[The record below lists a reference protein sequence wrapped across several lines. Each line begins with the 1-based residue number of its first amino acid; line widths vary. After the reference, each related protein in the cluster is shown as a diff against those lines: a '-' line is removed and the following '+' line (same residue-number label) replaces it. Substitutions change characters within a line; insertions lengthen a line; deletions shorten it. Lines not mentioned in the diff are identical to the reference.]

1 MTYRIKPQSRLLKGT
16 AWEPC
21 EAPVTALRA
30 PHTMYVSPAIR
41 GAFAAIHR
49 IDTWFG
55 ARLLRAITMHLVV
68 SGSWRHSAERGLY
81 CVRDQ
86 SRKHGL
92 CHQMVV
98 GSTGLHAYE
107 YRTSHAAARC
117 GLSVNPPPEGARSWL
132 PPVRGDL
139 PPAGSIVPWRYLLSF
154 SSSLPVRLS
163 EDVVWAYARHVD
175 SGASPM
181 ELADAYVAT
190 AQCAAAVAALAPTQ
204 QGRYEVSDG
213 DGLMWQVLVDQR
225 IHEKPLIRGVR
236 PSVGRFE
243 RPVRRMRGTGAPFRV
258 VVAGRPPLPEGRQA
272 QRTF

>member
-1 MTYRIKPQSRLLKGT
+1 MAYRIKPQSRLLKGT

-30 PHTMYVSPAIR
+30 PQTMYVSPAIK

-55 ARLLRAITMHLVV
+55 ARLLRALTMHLIL
-68 SGSWRHSAERGLY
+68 SGAWRHSAERGLY

-86 SRKHGL
+86 ARKHGL

-117 GLSVNPPPEGARSWL
+117 RLAVNPPPEGARLWL
-132 PPVRGDL
+132 PPVRGEL
-139 PPAGSIVPWRYLLSF
+139 PPADSIVPWRYLLSF
-154 SSSLPVRLS
+154 SSSLPVRMS
-163 EDVVWAYARHVD
+163 EDVVWGYARHRS

-181 ELADAYVAT
+181 PLADAYVAA
-190 AQCAAAVAALAPTQ
+190 AQRARAVAELAPRQ
-204 QGRYEVSDG
+204 PGRYEISDG
-213 DGLMWQVLVDQR
+213 DGLLWQVLVDQR
-225 IHEKPLIRGVR
+225 IHEKPLVR
-236 PSVGRFE
+236 DVRASVGRFE
-243 RPVRRMRGTGAPFRV
+243 KPVRRMRAAGVPFRV
-258 VVAGRPPLPEGRQA
+258 GIAGRPPLPEGREA